1 MDVNRTLRLCI
12 IGNIGLLVLII
23 AICVTFRSKEAN
35 YLNFGPNDTLVL
47 ISVKIDTWTRY
58 YCLLGILTFVRITEV
73 IIAEMA
79 HPIIGFNI
87 YNPDKKVI
95 TEFTKNA
102 LQIYGNTM
110 YLVDNIRGIF
120 MTLIAISQIDIALY
134 GVVVSEMTS
143 VYTIRLL
150 LNEKTFTLDTY
161 RAVSTEDEAMSQV
174 TTCLTVSDKKSRT
187 GTTCVL

>member
-23 AICVTFRSKEAN
+23 AICVTFRSKEAT

-47 ISVKIDTWTRY
+47 ISVKIDTWARY

-73 IIAEMA
+73 VIAEMA

-161 RAVSTEDEAMSQV
+161 HAVSTEDEVMSQV
-174 TTCLTVSDKKSRT
+174 TTC
-187 GTTCVL
+187 VL